1 MRRFGIGLP
10 RKQDKT
16 SEQPNKA
23 AQECRTPKSGQS
35 ACQRYESRSPDRL
48 YTLLFHNQDPPLN
61 FFTCISW
68 NIKHFKA
75 NPLRQDIQTG

>member
-1 MRRFGIGLP
+1 MRSNLWTAATLRRFGIGLP

-35 ACQRYESRSPDRL
+35 AGQKYERRHVSLWRID
-48 YTLLFHNQDPPLN
+48 
-61 FFTCISW
+61 
-68 NIKHFKA
+68 
-75 NPLRQDIQTG
+75 